1 MKKFWKKI
9 EIRQSSS
16 KKFHLLLDNKKL
28 TTPMKK
34 ELVLPSEILVN
45 EVLREWDQNSDNIN
59 KDDLVFYGVL
69 STAIDKVNLEKDAY
83 VNDIIDFID
92 TDLICY
98 RAESPNDL
106 IALQNKSWNPI
117 LLLIEKYID
126 VKIKVFKGIMPSNQD
141 QKVHTEIKKL
151 ISNLSDVQ
159 ISVLHRIT
167 NLIGSIFLSLCILK
181 KDLLKE
187 DAFECSFLDELWQA
201 KNWGHEEDA
210 SIKRNKIRLELN
222 RLIHFVNCIET

>member
-59 KDDLVFYGVL
+59 IDDLVFYGVL
-69 STAIDKVNLEKDAY
+69 STAIDKVNLKKDPY

-126 VKIKVFKGIMPSNQD
+126 VKIKVFKGVMPSNQD

>member
-59 KDDLVFYGVL
+59 IDDLVFYGVL
-69 STAIDKVNLEKDAY
+69 STAIDKVNLKKDAY

>member
-59 KDDLVFYGVL
+59 IDDLVFYGVL
-69 STAIDKVNLEKDAY
+69 STAIDKVNLKKDAY

-222 RLIHFVNCIET
+222 RLIHFVNCIEI

>member
-59 KDDLVFYGVL
+59 IDDLVFYGVL
-69 STAIDKVNLEKDAY
+69 STAIDKVNLKKDAY

-126 VKIKVFKGIMPSNQD
+126 VKIKVFKGVMPSNQD

>member
-9 EIRQSSS
+9 EIRQFSS

-59 KDDLVFYGVL
+59 IDDLVFYGVL

-126 VKIKVFKGIMPSNQD
+126 VKIKVFKGVMPSNQD

-222 RLIHFVNCIET
+222 RLIHFVDCIET

>member
-16 KKFHLLLDNKKL
+16 KNFHLLLDNKKL

-59 KDDLVFYGVL
+59 IDDLVFYGVL

-83 VNDIIDFID
+83 VNNIIDFID

-126 VKIKVFKGIMPSNQD
+126 VKIKVFKGVMPSNQD

>member
-59 KDDLVFYGVL
+59 IDDLVFYGVL
-69 STAIDKVNLEKDAY
+69 STAIDKVIIEKDAY
-83 VNDIIDFID
+83 VNDIIDFIN

-222 RLIHFVNCIET
+222 RLIHFVDCIEA

>member
-16 KKFHLLLDNKKL
+16 KNFHLLLDNNKL

-59 KDDLVFYGVL
+59 IDDLVFYGVL

-126 VKIKVFKGIMPSNQD
+126 VKIKVFKGVMPSNQD

-210 SIKRNKIRLELN
+210 LIKRNKIRLELN

>member
-59 KDDLVFYGVL
+59 IDDLVFYGVL

-222 RLIHFVNCIET
+222 RLIHFVNCIEI

>member
-59 KDDLVFYGVL
+59 IDDLVFYGVL

-126 VKIKVFKGIMPSNQD
+126 VKIKVFKGVMPSNQD

-210 SIKRNKIRLELN
+210 SVKRNKIRLELN
-222 RLIHFVNCIET
+222 RLIHFVNCI

>member
-34 ELVLPSEILVN
+34 ELVLPSKILVN

-59 KDDLVFYGVL
+59 IDDLVFYGVL

-126 VKIKVFKGIMPSNQD
+126 VKIKVFKGVMPSNQD

-167 NLIGSIFLSLCILK
+167 NLIGSVFLSLCILK

>member
-34 ELVLPSEILVN
+34 ELVLPSVILVN

-59 KDDLVFYGVL
+59 IDDLVFYGVL

-126 VKIKVFKGIMPSNQD
+126 VKIKVFKGVMPSNQD

>member
-45 EVLREWDQNSDNIN
+45 ELLREWDQNSDNIN
-59 KDDLVFYGVL
+59 IDDLVFYGVL
-69 STAIDKVNLEKDAY
+69 STAIDKVNLKKDAY

>member
-9 EIRQSSS
+9 EIRQFSS

-59 KDDLVFYGVL
+59 IDDLVFYGVL

-126 VKIKVFKGIMPSNQD
+126 VKIKVFKGVMPSNQD

>member
-45 EVLREWDQNSDNIN
+45 ELLREWDQNSDNIN
-59 KDDLVFYGVL
+59 IDDLVFYGVL

-126 VKIKVFKGIMPSNQD
+126 VKIKVFKGVMPSNQD

-222 RLIHFVNCIET
+222 RLIHFVNCIEI

>member
-59 KDDLVFYGVL
+59 IDDLVFYGVL

-126 VKIKVFKGIMPSNQD
+126 VKIKVFKGVMPSNQD

>member
-59 KDDLVFYGVL
+59 IDDLVFYGVL

-126 VKIKVFKGIMPSNQD
+126 VKIKVFKGVMPSNQD

-201 KNWGHEEDA
+201 KNWDM
-210 SIKRNKIRLELN
+210 KKMR
-222 RLIHFVNCIET
+222 

>member
-59 KDDLVFYGVL
+59 IDDLVFYGVL
-69 STAIDKVNLEKDAY
+69 STAIDKVNLKKDAY

-126 VKIKVFKGIMPSNQD
+126 VKIKVFKGVMPSNQD

-222 RLIHFVNCIET
+222 RLIHFVNCIEI

>member
-1 MKKFWKKI
+1 
-9 EIRQSSS
+9 
-16 KKFHLLLDNKKL
+16 
-28 TTPMKK
+28 MKK

-59 KDDLVFYGVL
+59 IDDLVFYGVL

-181 KDLLKE
+181 KDLLKP
-187 DAFECSFLDELWQA
+187 S
-201 KNWGHEEDA
+201 
-210 SIKRNKIRLELN
+210 
-222 RLIHFVNCIET
+222 

>member
-59 KDDLVFYGVL
+59 IDDLVFYGVL

-106 IALQNKSWNPI
+106 IALQNKSWKPI

>member
-59 KDDLVFYGVL
+59 IDDLVFYGVL
-69 STAIDKVNLEKDAY
+69 STAIDKVNLEKEAY

-117 LLLIEKYID
+117 LLLIQKYID
-126 VKIKVFKGIMPSNQD
+126 VKIKVFKGVMPSNQD

-151 ISNLSDVQ
+151 ISNLNDVQ

-210 SIKRNKIRLELN
+210 SIKRNKIRIELN
-222 RLIHFVNCIET
+222 RLIHFIDCVEI

>member
-59 KDDLVFYGVL
+59 IDDLVFYGVL
-69 STAIDKVNLEKDAY
+69 STAIDKVNIEKDAY

-210 SIKRNKIRLELN
+210 LIKRNKIRLELN

>member
-59 KDDLVFYGVL
+59 IDDLVFYGVL
-69 STAIDKVNLEKDAY
+69 STAIDKVNLKKDAY

-106 IALQNKSWNPI
+106 IALQNKIWNPI

-126 VKIKVFKGIMPSNQD
+126 VKIKVFKGVMPSNQD

-151 ISNLSDVQ
+151 MSNLSDVQ

-201 KNWGHEEDA
+201 QNWGHEEDA
-210 SIKRNKIRLELN
+210 LIKRNKIRLELN

>member
-16 KKFHLLLDNKKL
+16 KKFHLLLDKKKL

-59 KDDLVFYGVL
+59 IDDLVFYGVL

-106 IALQNKSWNPI
+106 IALQNKRWNPI

-222 RLIHFVNCIET
+222 RLIHFVDCIET

>member
-59 KDDLVFYGVL
+59 IDDLVFYGVL

-126 VKIKVFKGIMPSNQD
+126 VKIKVFKGVMPSNQD

-210 SIKRNKIRLELN
+210 SIKRNKIRFELN

>member
-16 KKFHLLLDNKKL
+16 KNFYLLLDNKKL

-59 KDDLVFYGVL
+59 IDDLVFYGVL

>member
-59 KDDLVFYGVL
+59 IDDLVFYGVL

-126 VKIKVFKGIMPSNQD
+126 VKIKVFKGVMPSNQD

-222 RLIHFVNCIET
+222 RLIHFVNCIEI